1 MPVTRTLNPLP
12 FHDLEP
18 RRFEDLVRQLVY
30 DFRPWLRLE
39 ATGRAGS
46 DDGYDVRGIEPGDT
60 PSEVTDAED
69 DEAADGEAAHVG
81 NERTW
86 LIQCKR
92 EKEIGPTKLQNY
104 LDGID
109 ADERRKLYAIIF
121 VACCDFSKTS
131 RDVMAEWCRDNS
143 ISEFHLERQRYR
155 NDADAAEERPHT
167 FCFLRAL
174 SSDS

>member
-46 DDGYDVRGIEPGDT
+46 DDGFDVRGIEGSQVPV
-60 PSEVTDAED
+60 EDADDVDD
-69 DEAADGEAAHVG
+69 DENADDESDVAINTVIA
-81 NERTW
+81 ERTW

-92 EKEIGPTKLQNY
+92 EKKIGPSQLAKY
-104 LDGID
+104 LDEIAD
-109 ADERRKLYAIIF
+109 AERRKLYGLIF
-121 VACCDFSKTS
+121 VACCDFSKRS
-131 RDVMAEWCRDNS
+131 RDVLAQWCRDNGLA
-143 ISEFHLERQRYR
+143 EF
-155 NDADAAEERPHT
+155 
-167 FCFLRAL
+167 
-174 SSDS
+174 